1 MIKKMYLKLLVI
13 KFLSKLISP
22 NDIIRKQIKK

>member
-22 NDIIRKQIKK
+22 NDIIKKQIKK